1 MIALTARLKDGL
13 PVTTAYIRREFGVSK
28 ATAKRDLQALESALP
43 SASCTRM
50 GHGRTAQKRLAA

>member
-28 ATAKRDLQALESALP
+28 ATAKRDLNALSAVPGARL
-43 SASCTRM
+43 TLN